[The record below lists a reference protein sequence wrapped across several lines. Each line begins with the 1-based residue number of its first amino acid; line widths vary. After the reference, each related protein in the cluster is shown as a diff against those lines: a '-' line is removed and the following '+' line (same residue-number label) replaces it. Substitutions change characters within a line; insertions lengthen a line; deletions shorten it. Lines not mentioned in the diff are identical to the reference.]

1 MFTSHVIFQTLLI
14 FQRCTTNAA
23 LCILHTTMLISY
35 VSLQDSFIDKH
46 VAMWTGN
53 FTCNKTKSMDQEIF
67 YWLLNFDK
75 QQLK

>member
-53 FTCNKTKSMDQEIF
+53 FTCKIARRLSEWIKKYFIGC
-67 YWLLNFDK
+67 
-75 QQLK
+75 